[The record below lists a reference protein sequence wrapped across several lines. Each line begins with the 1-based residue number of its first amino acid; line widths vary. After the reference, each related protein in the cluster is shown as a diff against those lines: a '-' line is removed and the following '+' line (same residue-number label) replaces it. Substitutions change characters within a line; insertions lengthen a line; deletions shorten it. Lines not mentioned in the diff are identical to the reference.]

1 MTMGRTELGLTRQ
14 LAARAGSD
22 RNPCCLRPVGVSYMS
37 EADKPISERFPSHAG
52 AEADDTANML
62 EESKSAAFEQM
73 KTAFNRQ
80 AK

>member
-1 MTMGRTELGLTRQ
+1 
-14 LAARAGSD
+14 
-22 RNPCCLRPVGVSYMS
+22 MS